1 MPHRDKFHRSTLAVN
16 LATVPKSLSGTFFI
30 GVLWRIFCPL
40 YLNSSQQQISFVYIG
55 VQSMNVERTREYAD
69 AHIPGSSRSKAD
81 FRSAPVSSG
90 NERHR
95 RLPHAITESYYFIL
109 ILYDITACFCF
120 MLSLCHGIQLPD
132 LVHVLLDRT
141 VRRELACAGR
151 IHHSHAR
158 PSLVIAISLL
168 NSLLRFRV

>member
-1 MPHRDKFHRSTLAVN
+1 MPHRDIFHRSTLAVN
-16 LATVPKSLSGTFFI
+16 LATVPNSLSVTFFI
-30 GVLWRIFCPL
+30 GVHWRLFWPL
-40 YLNSSQQQISFVYIG
+40 YLNSSQRQISFAYIG
-55 VQSMNVERTREYAD
+55 GHSMNIERTREYAD
-69 AHIPGSSRSKAD
+69 AHIPRSSRSKAD
-81 FRSAPVSSG
+81 FSSASVSAG

-95 RLPHAITESYYFIL
+95 RLPYAITVSYYFIL

-141 VRRELACAGR
+141 VGRELACAGR
-151 IHHSHAR
+151 IHHSHAG

>member
-1 MPHRDKFHRSTLAVN
+1 MAVN
-16 LATVPKSLSGTFFI
+16 LATVPNSLSVTFFI
-30 GVLWRIFCPL
+30 GVHWRLFWPL
-40 YLNSSQQQISFVYIG
+40 CLNASQEQISQEYIG
-55 VQSMNVERTREYAD
+55 GQSMNVERTREYAD

-81 FRSAPVSSG
+81 FR
-90 NERHR
+90 ERHR
-95 RLPHAITESYYFIL
+95 RLPHAITVSYYFIL

-141 VRRELACAGR
+141 VGRELACAGR